1 MTSAFRWGKIGN
13 SPKIWRCLVKP
24 SDLQADRVVS
34 SCCLCIIRI
43 GKPSAI
49 LPCPTKSTAMIGL
62 MIMFLNLTANYG
74 VFDNYVAERAPF
86 IRHIDYIRSVIEGAR
101 DYLQVP
107 PI

>member
-1 MTSAFRWGKIGN
+1 
-13 SPKIWRCLVKP
+13 
-24 SDLQADRVVS
+24 
-34 SCCLCIIRI
+34 
-43 GKPSAI
+43 
-49 LPCPTKSTAMIGL
+49 MIGL
-62 MIMFLNLTANYG
+62 MIMFLNLTANYE